1 MSVWVACATI
11 FDVEN
16 HRVKAEEIESR
27 LSAPG
32 AWDNPNQARA
42 LVTELNL
49 HKSAIDTWD
58 GLSKQV
64 EDLEVLL
71 ELASQDDPEEMAQ
84 VDQAAEQL
92 EKSLEKAETQSL
104 LSGDHDQASAILSVH
119 AGSGGT
125 DAQDWA
131 DMLLRMYLRWGET
144 SGFKIEL
151 ADRSPGDEAGIHS
164 GTVFVTGPQ
173 AYGLLQGER
182 GVHRLVRISPF
193 DQARRRHTA
202 FARVEVTPEI
212 AEDEDVEIRSED
224 LKVDTYRSSGAGG
237 QHVNKTDSAIRIT
250 HLPTGVVVACQNER
264 SQHSNRATAMRILK
278 SKLFELQQSER
289 AEKLAAIKG
298 EHREAA
304 WANQIRSYVLQP
316 YTQCKDRRTG
326 VETTNVQG
334 VLDGDL
340 NPFLRGWL
348 EARRRLGREPT
359 TSDGGGGADED

>member
-1 MSVWVACATI
+1 MV
-11 FDVEN
+11 
-16 HRVKAEEIESR
+16 
-27 LSAPG
+27 
-32 AWDNPNQARA
+32 
-42 LVTELNL
+42 ELNQ
-49 HKSAIDTWD
+49 HKQAIETWE
-58 GLSKQV
+58 GLEKQV
-64 EDLEVLL
+64 RDLEEWL
-71 ELASQDDPEEMAQ
+71 ELASEDQPEE
-84 VDQAAEQL
+84 VAEVERVAREL
-92 EKSLEKAETQSL
+92 EANLEKAETRSL
-104 LSGDHDQASAILSVH
+104 LSGDHDQSSAILSVH

-131 DMLLRMYLRWGET
+131 DMLLRMYIRWGEDA
-144 SGFKIEL
+144 GFKVEL

-164 GTVFVTGPQ
+164 GTIFVTGQQ

-212 AEDEDVEIRSED
+212 EDEQEVEIRPED

-278 SKLFELQQSER
+278 SKLYELQQSER
-289 AEKLAAIKG
+289 MERLAAIKG

-316 YTQCKDRRTG
+316 YTQVKDRRTG
-326 VETTNVQG
+326 VDTADVQG
-334 VLDGDL
+334 VLDGNL
-340 NPFLRGWL
+340 HAFLRGWL

-359 TSDGGGGADED
+359 TSDGGSAADED

>member
-1 MSVWVACATI
+1 M
-11 FDVEN
+11 
-16 HRVKAEEIESR
+16 
-27 LSAPG
+27 
-32 AWDNPNQARA
+32 
-42 LVTELNL
+42 
-49 HKSAIDTWD
+49 
-58 GLSKQV
+58 
-64 EDLEVLL
+64 DLEEWL
-71 ELASQDDPEEMAQ
+71 ELASEDKPEE
-84 VDQAAEQL
+84 VAEVERVAREL
-92 EKSLEKAETQSL
+92 ESNLEKAETRSL

-131 DMLLRMYLRWGET
+131 DMLLRMYIRWGENA
-144 SGFKIEL
+144 GFKVEL

-164 GTVFVTGPQ
+164 GTIFVTGPQ

-212 AEDEDVEIRSED
+212 EDEHEVEIRPED

-250 HLPTGVVVACQNER
+250 HLPTGIVVACQNER

-278 SKLFELQQSER
+278 SKLYELQQSER
-289 AEKLAAIKG
+289 MERLAAIKG

-316 YTQCKDRRTG
+316 YTQVKDRRTG
-326 VETTNVQG
+326 VDTTDVQG

-340 NPFLRGWL
+340 NVFLRGWL

-359 TSDGGGGADED
+359 TSDGGAASDEE